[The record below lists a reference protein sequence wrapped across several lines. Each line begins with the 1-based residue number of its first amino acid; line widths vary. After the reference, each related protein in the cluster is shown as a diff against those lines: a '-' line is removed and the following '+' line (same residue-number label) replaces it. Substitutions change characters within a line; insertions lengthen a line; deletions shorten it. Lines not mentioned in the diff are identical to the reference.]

1 MTAGKKSRRPA
12 STDIRILI
20 PVAILV
26 GASVFLVSRPSTPE
40 VHIDLSHAPVGTR
53 IPLSGAQA
61 AKLSPPGGQPPVTSI
76 LNVRKRTRYGEFV
89 WNDTGV
95 AAGSAWVRIDLE
107 RQIISVFRAG
117 NEIGTA
123 VILYGADEKPTPTG
137 RLTIREKLRD
147 HRSNAYDAPMPYT
160 MRLTDDGVA
169 IHGSNVRWGAATHG
183 CIGVPLGFAAKLFD
197 QIKVGDQVLILPA
210 SPKPTQA

>member
-1 MTAGKKSRRPA
+1 
-12 STDIRILI
+12 LL
-20 PVAILV
+20 PVALLV
-26 GASVFLVSRPSTPE
+26 GAGAFLASRPSKPAM
-40 VHIDLSHAPVGTR
+40 HIDLSRAPLGAR

-61 AKLSPPGGQPPVTSI
+61 AMLSGPDGEPPVVSI
-76 LNVRKRTRYGEFV
+76 LNVRKRMKYGEFV

-95 AAGSAWVRIDLE
+95 RPGNLWVRIDLE
-107 RQIISVFRAG
+107 RQIISAFRAG

-137 RLTIREKLRD
+137 ELSIREKLKD
-147 HRSNAYDAPMPYT
+147 HRSNTYDAPMPYT

-183 CIGVPLGFAAKLFD
+183 CIGVPLDFAAKLFE
-197 QIKVGDQVLILPA
+197 QVKVGDPVVIIPA
-210 SPKPTQA
+210 RRKPKTA

>member
-1 MTAGKKSRRPA
+1 M
-12 STDIRILI
+12 
-20 PVAILV
+20 
-26 GASVFLVSRPSTPE
+26 
-40 VHIDLSHAPVGTR
+40 HIDLSRAPLGAR

-61 AKLSPPGGQPPVTSI
+61 AMLSGPDGEPPVVSI
-76 LNVRKRTRYGEFV
+76 LNVRKRMKYGEFV

-95 AAGSAWVRIDLE
+95 RPGNLWVRIDLE
-107 RQIISVFRAG
+107 RQIISAFRAG

-137 RLTIREKLRD
+137 ELSIREKLKD
-147 HRSNAYDAPMPYT
+147 HRSNTYDAPMTYT

-183 CIGVPLGFAAKLFD
+183 CIGVPLDFAAKLFE
-197 QIKVGDQVLILPA
+197 QVKVGDPVVIIPA
-210 SPKPTQA
+210 RRKPKTA